1 MDAKPFKWETR
12 TKVEIDGTTWFAT
25 PSKGK
30 SEGNFAFFLSLDSL
44 PDVQSGEMHLAFAS
58 LIEVIREYGFV
69 PRVCPDNRSFSVDGI
84 KRKVGG
90 HMVYA
95 NKPQAPGF
103 VIKPK
108 VQNSDA

>member
-1 MDAKPFKWETR
+1 MDTKPFEWTQRE
-12 TKVEIDGTTWFAT
+12 KVEVEGVTWFVT

-30 SEGNFAFFLSLDSL
+30 SEGNFAFFLSLDAL
-44 PDVQSGEMHLAFAS
+44 PDVQSGEMHLAFAA
-58 LIEVIREYGFV
+58 LIEVIREYGFT
-69 PRVCPDNRSFSVDGI
+69 PRVCPDNRSFSIDGI

-95 NKPQAPGF
+95 NKPSTPGF